1 MIRSMTGFA
10 EKTFTGDTFHVKISV
25 KSLNHRFF
33 DWNIRGAQIGELED
47 RLRRLAQ
54 QTLLRGRLDVFVDL
68 TLLDQSCWTF
78 RINEGL
84 LDEVVSSVEKSIR
97 RRGGE
102 LSFSLEDL
110 FHIPHVAELKRK
122 SFSRKEE
129 KKIEDGFLDVLEMLV
144 KNREK
149 EGRAIAGELRAHM
162 RTIQSAVNRIS
173 RQAKKQPHQIKIRL
187 LERMK
192 ELKADTGVAEEKL
205 LQEAAYLAQRYDL
218 NEEIERLKS
227 HLSQVEEMLSQ
238 PQEGGLGKKLDFIA
252 QEIFREANTI
262 NSKAQDIQIIKECLL
277 LKNELESV
285 RQQVQNL
292 E

>member
-102 LSFSLEDL
+102 LSFSLKDL
-110 FHIPHVAELKRK
+110 FQIPHVAELKRK

-129 KKIEDGFLDVLEMLV
+129 KKIEDGFRDVLEMLI

-173 RQAKKQPHQIKIRL
+173 RQAKKQPHQIKTRL

>member
-10 EKTFTGDTFHVKISV
+10 EKTFSGETFHVKLSV

-33 DWNIRGAQIGELED
+33 DWNIRGAQIGDLED
-47 RLRRLAQ
+47 RLRLLAQ
-54 QTLLRGRLDVFVDL
+54 RTLHRGRLDVFVDL
-68 TLLDQSCWTF
+68 TLLDRSCWTF

-84 LDEVVSSVEKSIR
+84 LDEVVSSVEKSMR
-97 RRGGE
+97 GRGGK
-102 LSFSLEDL
+102 LSFSLENL
-110 FHIPHVAELKRK
+110 FQIPHVAELKRK

-129 KKIEDGFLDVLEMLV
+129 AMIEDGFRDVLEILI

-173 RQAKKQPHQIKIRL
+173 RLAKKQPRQIRDRL

-192 ELKADTGVAEEKL
+192 ELKVDAEAAEEKL
-205 LQEAAYLAQRYDL
+205 LQEASYLAQRYDL

-227 HLSQVEEMLSQ
+227 HLSQVDDMLSQ